1 MPQLSANGIK
11 LEYLSQ
17 GDPARPTLLLIMG
30 LGTQLTGWP
39 EDLCETLVDCGYHVL
54 RFDNRDI
61 GLSEKIDRARP
72 PNIALLAGMRMLGL
86 PVRAPYTLDD
96 MARDALGL
104 IDGLGIEKVH
114 LVGASMGGMIAQLF
128 AARFP
133 GRTLS
138 LTSIMSTT
146 GHPSL
151 PRAERSATR
160 ALMLKPDNPR
170 DPNSVIERNVKVRK
184 ALQSRSVP
192 KTDTEIWQTA
202 AAAVERGGYQPDGVA
217 RQLAAILA
225 AKERRQLL
233 GIIDAPALVLHGD
246 EDPLVKVECGIDTA
260 EHLPNGELHIVR
272 GMGHDLPTPLLPE
285 IAERIH
291 ATAQRAVPEATEK
304 PRVVTA

>member
-1 MPQLSANGIK
+1 MPQLSANGIR

-17 GDPARPTLLLIMG
+17 GDPANETMLLIMG

-39 EDLCETLVDCGYHVL
+39 EELCETLVGCGYHVL

-61 GLSEKIDRARP
+61 GLSERIRARP
-72 PNIALLAGMRMLGL
+72 PNIPLLAGMRALGL

-104 IDGLGIEKVH
+104 LDGLSIEKVH
-114 LVGASMGGMIAQLF
+114 LVGASMGGMIAQIF

-133 GRTLS
+133 ARTLS

-160 ALMLKPDNPR
+160 ALMLKPDNPS
-170 DPNSVIERNVKVRK
+170 DPESVIERNVKVRK
-184 ALQSRSVP
+184 ALQSRSLP
-192 KTDTEIWQTA
+192 KTDTEIWETA
-202 AAAVERGGYQPDGVA
+202 ADAVRRGGYEPDGVA

-225 AKERRQLL
+225 ARERRQLL
-233 GIIDAPALVLHGD
+233 GLIDTPALVLHGD

-260 EHLPNGELHIVR
+260 AHLPDAELHVVR
-272 GMGHDLPTPLLPE
+272 GMGHDLPTPLIPE
-285 IAERIH
+285 IAERIRIV
-291 ATAQRAVPEATEK
+291 AQRGSPAGLRAQEPATS
-304 PRVVTA
+304 

>member
-1 MPQLSANGIK
+1 MPQLNANGIN
-11 LEYLSQ
+11 LEYVAQ
-17 GDPARPTLLLIMG
+17 GDPANETLLLIMG

-39 EDLCETLVDCGYHVL
+39 EALCEDLVNYGYHVL

-61 GLSEKIDRARP
+61 GLSQQIDHARA
-72 PNIALLAGMRMLGL
+72 PNVPLLAGLRMLGL
-86 PVRAPYTLDD
+86 PVRVPYTLDD

-104 IDGLGIEKVH
+104 IDGLGIGKVH
-114 LVGASMGGMIAQLF
+114 LVGASMGGMIAQIF

-133 GRTLS
+133 GRTRS

-170 DPNSVIERNVKVRK
+170 DPNSIIERNVKVRK
-184 ALQSRSVP
+184 AIQSRSLP
-192 KTDTEIWQTA
+192 KSDTEIRETA
-202 AAAVERGGYQPDGVA
+202 TAAVERAGYQPAGVA

-225 AKERRQLL
+225 ARERRQLL
-233 GIIDAPALVLHGD
+233 RIIDAPALVLHGD

-260 EHLPNGELHIVR
+260 EHLPNGELHILR
-272 GMGHDLPTPLLPE
+272 GMGHDLPLPLLPE

-291 ATAQRAVPEATEK
+291 SVARRASRAATEG
-304 PRVVTA
+304 PETAVA